1 MMFWGAIYL
10 MEFFDT
16 KVLIISMVLLYFT
29 AAFSS
34 LVLIKNHKISN
45 IISNSICILAS
56 LLGIIASLK
65 LLFSGVKML
74 DILNITSPIPNISFS
89 FKMDKISSFFILV
102 LSILVLCVSIY
113 SLGYISH
120 YYGKRNVGLFNLLY
134 SSFIVSMIFVM
145 SSGNMVFFFIAWEA
159 MSMLSYFLVVFESE
173 DEDNQRAGTLYIVMM
188 HIGTAFLLIA
198 FMIIFSY
205 TNSFDMHASSAAI
218 PPMAKNILF
227 FLFII
232 GFGTKAG
239 IIPFHIWLPYAHPAA
254 PSNVSALMS
263 GIMIKTAVYGI
274 LRFVLM
280 FLGVQVEW
288 WGIVILVI
296 GIFSSVL
303 GVAYAF
309 AQKNIKKLLA
319 YHSIE
324 NIGIIF
330 IGLGI
335 GFIAQANGNHAIS
348 SLAITASLFHTFN
361 HALFKGGLFLGAG
374 SIHYATGTKN
384 LEDLGGLIKKMPIT
398 ALLFLGGAL
407 SISAIVPFNGFVSE
421 WLTYQSI
428 FATISLGQ
436 SALNVISIITV
447 AALALSGALAAAC
460 FVKIYGITFLGL
472 PRTQKAIKAKEVPLP
487 MNIGVGLLI
496 LLCLIAGVF
505 PLVFLKIIGRT
516 VFDMIGESIF
526 GQLQGGLFFTYYPLT
541 VAQNS
546 ISPVM
551 ILILIVLVII
561 GTLLTARIIGGRY
574 IERKYGTWDCGFEA
588 LNSRMQYTATGFSKP
603 LKIVFRLLFR
613 TSRDLKIE
621 SGSSV
626 YHPKT
631 IKYKVATES
640 VFEKYLYMPAFK
652 FTKKFSKKIK
662 FSVQTGSIHMYLIYI
677 FVTVLLLMLYN
688 RFA

>member
-34 LVLIKNHKISN
+34 LVLIRNHKISN

-56 LLGIIASLK
+56 LLGIIVSLK

-254 PSNVSALMS
+254 PSNVSA
-263 GIMIKTAVYGI
+263 
-274 LRFVLM
+274 
-280 FLGVQVEW
+280 
-288 WGIVILVI
+288 
-296 GIFSSVL
+296 
-303 GVAYAF
+303 
-309 AQKNIKKLLA
+309 
-319 YHSIE
+319 
-324 NIGIIF
+324 
-330 IGLGI
+330 
-335 GFIAQANGNHAIS
+335 
-348 SLAITASLFHTFN
+348 
-361 HALFKGGLFLGAG
+361 
-374 SIHYATGTKN
+374 
-384 LEDLGGLIKKMPIT
+384 
-398 ALLFLGGAL
+398 
-407 SISAIVPFNGFVSE
+407 
-421 WLTYQSI
+421 
-428 FATISLGQ
+428 
-436 SALNVISIITV
+436 
-447 AALALSGALAAAC
+447 
-460 FVKIYGITFLGL
+460 
-472 PRTQKAIKAKEVPLP
+472 
-487 MNIGVGLLI
+487 
-496 LLCLIAGVF
+496 
-505 PLVFLKIIGRT
+505 
-516 VFDMIGESIF
+516 FD
-526 GQLQGGLFFTYYPLT
+526 
-541 VAQNS
+541 V
-546 ISPVM
+546 
-551 ILILIVLVII
+551 
-561 GTLLTARIIGGRY
+561 
-574 IERKYGTWDCGFEA
+574 WD
-588 LNSRMQYTATGFSKP
+588 Y
-603 LKIVFRLLFR
+603 
-613 TSRDLKIE
+613 D
-621 SGSSV
+621 
-626 YHPKT
+626 
-631 IKYKVATES
+631 
-640 VFEKYLYMPAFK
+640 
-652 FTKKFSKKIK
+652 
-662 FSVQTGSIHMYLIYI
+662 
-677 FVTVLLLMLYN
+677 
-688 RFA
+688 